1 MERTS
6 SHATTER
13 IPWLA
18 VAVAS
23 LGYFVDLY
31 DLVVFSVV
39 RVPSLGAQGLGLPD
53 AASGAHTGFVD
64 GLLRMGRIL
73 LGMEQGDVTSAGAAI
88 LNVQLT
94 GMLIGGFLWGMLGDR
109 RGRLATLFGSIALYS
124 TANLLNAFVHTVP
137 QYAALRFIAGIGLAG
152 ELGAGVT
159 LVSELMNRHHRGW
172 GTMIVAFAGMFGPI
186 AASLVGS
193 WLDWRQ
199 AYMLGAIMGFG
210 LLALRIG
217 LSESGM
223 FRRSEREHA
232 RRGDLRMLF
241 LSTERL
247 RRFACVVGLA
257 TPIWFV
263 GGVVFVFGPELAKAL
278 GCPDAIRP
286 PMVVLCGYLGAAM
299 GDLATGAA
307 SQWLRSRRKVVVG
320 AIVMLA
326 IGLAS
331 LFMLGGRGAAW
342 FYGTTFV
349 AGLATGYWAVFV
361 TIAGET
367 FGTNLR
373 ATVATSAPNLV
384 RWSAVIWVSAWEPLK
399 PLLGAV
405 GAAACVATVA
415 LAVGLLSVWG
425 LPETYGRDLDWE
437 ESGA

>member
-53 AASGAHTGFVD
+53 AAAGAHTGFVE

-109 RGRLATLFGSIALYS
+109 RGRLTTLFGSIALYS

-186 AASLVGS
+186 AASLVGN

-241 LSTERL
+241 LSPERL

-263 GGVVFVFGPELAKAL
+263 GGVVFVFGPELAKERLSGRGGGRSGNWRGEPVAAEPAQGGGGCDRDVGDRTCIAVHARRPRRGMVLRHHLRGWPGHGLL
-278 GCPDAIRP
+278 GGVRDDCRGDIRHQSARHGGDISP
-286 PMVVLCGYLGAAM
+286 QSGAVVGGDLGFGMGTTEAVARRRGGRSLCGRG
-299 GDLATGAA
+299 G
-307 SQWLRSRRKVVVG
+307 SR
-320 AIVMLA
+320 
-326 IGLAS
+326 
-331 LFMLGGRGAAW
+331 RGAAQ
-342 FYGTTFV
+342 
-349 AGLATGYWAVFV
+349 
-361 TIAGET
+361 
-367 FGTNLR
+367 R
-373 ATVATSAPNLV
+373 
-384 RWSAVIWVSAWEPLK
+384 
-399 PLLGAV
+399 LGPA
-405 GAAACVATVA
+405 
-415 LAVGLLSVWG
+415 
-425 LPETYGRDLDWE
+425 
-437 ESGA
+437 